1 MSVKCLEVPCIAEH
15 WGDAWLLLLPFQ
27 NAVVWFNCD
36 SFHLPLGCPF
46 CSFTCS
52 VAEIL
57 CLSNVFVALG
67 RMVKAAAVF
76 VLVLGKA

>member
-1 MSVKCLEVPCIAEH
+1 M
-15 WGDAWLLLLPFQ
+15 
-27 NAVVWFNCD
+27 VWFNCGY
-36 SFHLPLGCPF
+36 FHLPLGCPF
-46 CSFTCS
+46 HSFAGS

-67 RMVKAAAVF
+67 RMVKAAADF